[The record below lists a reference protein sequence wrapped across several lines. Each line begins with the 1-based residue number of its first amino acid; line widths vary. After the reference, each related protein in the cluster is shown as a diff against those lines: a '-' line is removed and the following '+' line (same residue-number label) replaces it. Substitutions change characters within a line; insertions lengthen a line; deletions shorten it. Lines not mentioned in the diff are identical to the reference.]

1 MTYRAA
7 LDALGAAS
15 TAADVP
21 VDLENADIDA
31 ASLRA
36 IFGDELAAAIAASG
50 YPGGAELPWT
60 VEDLY
65 LYPLAE
71 LAQHQ
76 AGYRQDAVTG
86 EPSPHWGADRYAIG
100 DWAGNPV
107 SIAGDGGIDYARH
120 GQGQW
125 THHRIAADLP
135 EFLTMLAAWLRYFVV
150 ERDGSVF
157 DDNFEITAETR
168 DEVQR
173 VVLAG
178 RDPAIAVAATRFLLG
193 EV

>member
-1 MTYRAA
+1 MSYRTA
-7 LDALGAAS
+7 LDALVAVAAEADLPIELER
-15 TAADVP
+15 AAG
-21 VDLENADIDA
+21 DA
-31 ASLRA
+31 ALLRA
-36 IFGDELAAAIAASG
+36 VFGDELAGAIAASG

-71 LAQHQ
+71 LAQSQ
-76 AGYRQDAVTG
+76 AGYRHDAVTG
-86 EPSPHWGADRYAIG
+86 EASPEWGADRHAIG

-120 GQGQW
+120 GQGHW

-135 EFLTMLAAWLRYFVV
+135 EFLTMLAAWLRYLVI
-150 ERDGSVF
+150 ERGGSVF
-157 DDNFEITAETR
+157 DDDFEITAETR
-168 DEVQR
+168 DEVRQ

-178 RDPAIAVAATRFLLG
+178 RDPAMAEAAVRFLLG
-193 EV
+193 EL

>member
-7 LDALGAAS
+7 LDALVAAS

-21 VDLENADIDA
+21 VDLENADIDPA
-31 ASLRA
+31 MLRA
-36 IFGDELAAAIAASG
+36 IFGDELAGAIAASG

-65 LYPLAE
+65 FYPLAE

-86 EPSPHWGADRYAIG
+86 EPSPDWGEDRHAIG

-107 SIAGDGGIDYARH
+107 SIAGDRGIDYARH
-120 GQGQW
+120 GQGHW

-135 EFLTMLAAWLRYFVV
+135 EFLAMLAAWLGYFVV
-150 ERDGSVF
+150 EREGSVF
-157 DDNFEITAETR
+157 DDNFEITQETR

-173 VVLAG
+173 VVLAR
-178 RDPAIAVAATRFLLG
+178 RDPATRAAATGFLLG
-193 EV
+193 EL